1 MPLLYRLSERNRDPI
16 SAGTAQQLPLI
27 ERLLARSQR
36 RVLDSQAVPAGEK
49 LLSLFEPHA
58 DIIVKGARD
67 AQYGHKLNL
76 VTGDSGLILD
86 VVVEAGNPADAK
98 SVCLG

>member
-1 MPLLYRLSERNRDPI
+1 MLRRTSIASAFILSQSDFRLR
-16 SAGTAQQLPLI
+16 SASSGKAMITSSIGAWRP
-27 ERLLARSQR
+27 
-36 RVLDSQAVPAGEK
+36 K
-49 LLSLFEPHA
+49 LR
-58 DIIVKGARD
+58 IIVKGARD

-76 VTGDSGLILD
+76 VTGHSGLILD

>member
-1 MPLLYRLSERNRDPI
+1 MCR
-16 SAGTAQQLPLI
+16 
-27 ERLLARSQR
+27 
-36 RVLDSQAVPAGEK
+36 
-49 LLSLFEPHA
+49 
-58 DIIVKGARD
+58 ARD

-76 VTGDSGLILD
+76 VAGHSGLILN